1 MNNFLSLLQKQG
13 YLERSVIGDP
23 KTGGKRARGSAATQ
37 GAKNNEDPANVQWKW
52 GGRAHSE
59 VGEKGIAK
67 FIAEFMVERMVENED
82 EDGDEDEAQG
92 KKKSDDLQQ
101 RRLEVM
107 MKGIQRAAAGGELS
121 DVK

>member
-13 YLERSVIGDP
+13 YLERSVIGD
-23 KTGGKRARGSAATQ
+23 
-37 GAKNNEDPANVQWKW
+37 QWKW

-82 EDGDEDEAQG
+82 EDGDEDEVQG
-92 KKKSDDLQQ
+92 KQKSDDLQQ